1 MEIYVVQQGD
11 TLELIAARFG
21 ISVERLIV
29 DNGIRP
35 PYQLVAG
42 QTLVI
47 AHPLE
52 TYIVQEGD
60 TLGEIAEKL
69 QVDLMEILRNNPFL
83 AEREYI
89 YPGETLVIRYDTSKG
104 DLYIIGY
111 TYPFVRETILK
122 KALPFLA
129 SLIIFNYQLT
139 NDGELVGSDM
149 DIELIKAANL
159 YGAVATMV
167 ITTFTRS
174 GGSNLAVEYDILLNP
189 QLQEKIID
197 DVLIIL
203 KEKGYSGVNLAFQF
217 VNVNNQQLYLD
228 LLARVRAK
236 LQPEG
241 YTVFLTINPGVKYQG
256 NEFTFERLNYGEFA
270 ANSDGILILSYDW
283 ASIYRPPIQYPITLI
298 TSFLDYLV
306 AQVPLNKIRMG
317 LATIGYDWPLPY
329 IEGVTR
335 ARSLNFESVMEL
347 ARQTNAT
354 IQYDEVS
361 QSAYFEYVTNEGINH
376 IVWFKDARSI
386 AFSLDL
392 FQSYGITRIGIWNI
406 LCYFAQM
413 WTVISSQY
421 QITKTRE

>member
-11 TLELIAARFG
+11 TLELIATKFG
-21 ISVERLIV
+21 ISVDRLIIE
-29 DNGIRP
+29 NGLRP

-47 AHPLE
+47 TYPLE

-60 TLGEIAEKL
+60 TLGEIAEKF
-69 QVDLMEILRNNPFL
+69 QVDILEILRNNPFL

-104 DLYIIGY
+104 NIYIIGY
-111 TYPFVRETILK
+111 AYPFIREVILK

-129 SLIIFNYQLT
+129 SLIIYNYQIT
-139 NDGELVGSDM
+139 STGELIGSDM
-149 DIELIKAANL
+149 DIELIQAANL

-167 ITTFTRS
+167 LTTTTRS
-174 GGSNLAVEYDILLNP
+174 GGANIAAEYDILLNP
-189 QLQEKIID
+189 RLQETAID
-197 DVLIIL
+197 NVLKVL
-203 KEKGYSGVNLAFQF
+203 QEKGYSGVNLAFQYI
-217 VNVNNQQLYLD
+217 NVINQQLYLN
-228 LLARVRAK
+228 LLARVRAR

-241 YTVFLTINPGVKYQG
+241 YTVFLTINPRVKYQG
-256 NEFTFERLNYGEFA
+256 NEFTFEKIDYGRFA

-283 ASIYRPPIQYPITLI
+283 ASINRPPIQYPVTLI
-298 TSFLDYLV
+298 ESFLDYIV

-329 IEGVTR
+329 IEGITR
-335 ARSLNFESVMEL
+335 ATALTFESVMEL
-347 ARQTNAT
+347 ARLTNAT
-354 IQYDEVS
+354 IQYDETS
-361 QSAYFEYVTNEGINH
+361 QSAYFEYVSNDGVNH

-386 AFSLDL
+386 AFYLDL

-421 QITKTRE
+421 EVVKIRD